1 MDTNQQA
8 ERLANAYADAI
19 LRLSY
24 AYLKNTYDAQD
35 V

>member
-1 MDTNQQA
+1 MNPNQQA

-24 AYLKNTYDAQD
+24 TYLKNRCS
-35 V
+35 